1 MSTEVIKAKDKQS
14 LRRASRL
21 PVEAYFQGLSEA
33 QKKAEWLSPSNRYRI
48 ECTQRYWDDL
58 AAQPRTVDD
67 SALIGYISAS
77 APAHVID
84 GWSTLGRAVDAALR
98 SDTYNAIHLAYY
110 AEMRAAMGLLAS
122 EGIGIFN
129 VRHPRASK
137 AGRTV
142 CFSKQATHKLIWPCL
157 QQWAAWSASLDAI
170 ERVVRPAQIP
180 LQSWFAAFNVKVP
193 TRAVTRRLF
202 QSWGVDLRAFEDDH
216 DLRNLASYRPS
227 ELNLAPTIGISDVF
241 AFISDIWRCFEPSS
255 AGRFGRLEK
264 YLLRRIMLTAKVDTN
279 LVTPV
284 ALAALGMP
292 VAEAAEWTQ
301 ALNTATEPLLFRE
314 AMIQT
319 AINDGRCHLQVIARA
334 SLLLAV
340 STAAVRQL
348 LVGAGYTQDHL
359 RFWWERIGQSRGLWD
374 HSVAAIRPE
383 EAWADIRDCI
393 DETTD
398 WFANNAAV
406 SSVNRWRRAQAAS
419 VELLGAF
426 ELVGIWAL
434 MP

>member
-1 MSTEVIKAKDKQS
+1 MSTEVISEKDKQS

-21 PVEAYFQGLSEA
+21 PVETYFQGLSDA
-33 QKKAEWLSPSNRYRI
+33 QKRAEWLSPANRYRI
-48 ECTQRYWDDL
+48 ECTKRYYDDL
-58 AAQPRTVDD
+58 AAKPRTVDD
-67 SALIGYISAS
+67 DSLIGYISAS

-84 GWSTLGRAVDAALR
+84 GWSTLGRAVDATLR

-110 AEMRAAMGLLAS
+110 AELKAAMALLAS

-129 VRHPRASK
+129 VRHPRVSK
-137 AGRTV
+137 AGRTA
-142 CFSKQATHKLIWPCL
+142 CFSKQNTHKLIWPCL
-157 QQWAAWSASLDAI
+157 QQWAAWSPSLDAI

-180 LQSWFAAFNVKVP
+180 LKSWFAAFNVTVP

-202 QSWGVDLRAFEDDH
+202 KSWGVDLRAFKDDH

-227 ELNLAPTIGISDVF
+227 ELNLAPAIAISDVLE
-241 AFISDIWRCFEPSS
+241 FITDIWTCFEPSS
-255 AGRFGRLEK
+255 SGRFSRLEK
-264 YLLRRIMLTAKVDTN
+264 YLLRRIMLTAKVDPG
-279 LVTPV
+279 LVTPL

-292 VAEAAEWTQ
+292 VGEATAWTQ

-319 AINDGRCHLQVIARA
+319 AVSHGRCHLQVIARA
-334 SLLLAV
+334 SLLLAI

-359 RFWWERIGQSRGLWD
+359 RFWWERIGHSRGLWD
-374 HSVAAIRPE
+374 PTTANSPE

-393 DETTD
+393 DETTE

-406 SSVNRWRRAQAAS
+406 SSVNRWRRAQAAA